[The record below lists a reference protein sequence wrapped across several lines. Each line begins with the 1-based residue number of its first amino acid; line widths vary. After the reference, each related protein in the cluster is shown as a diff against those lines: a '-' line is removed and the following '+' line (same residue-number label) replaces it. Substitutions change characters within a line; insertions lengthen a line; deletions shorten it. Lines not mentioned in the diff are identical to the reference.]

1 MLTFQ
6 LILFPFYHFTH
17 WKQPWWDNLKSWE
30 FIFSG
35 KYVAW
40 MGFPRGT
47 NGKEPSCQC
56 RRRKRLSFKSLGWED
71 PLEEEMATHSS
82 IHAWR
87 MPWMEEAGRLQ
98 SIGSQRVG
106 HDWSHLDAGT
116 CGLEEKFSRVIFK
129 SIILHLWVSW
139 NRGGWRPSSLTYIG
153 WGVGNDF
160 I

>member
-1 MLTFQ
+1 
-6 LILFPFYHFTH
+6 
-17 WKQPWWDNLKSWE
+17 
-30 FIFSG
+30 
-35 KYVAW
+35 

-56 RRRKRLSFKSLGWED
+56 RGHKRLSFKSLGWED

-87 MPWMEEAGRLQ
+87 MPRMEEPGRLQ

-106 HDWSHLDAGT
+106 HDWSHLDTRT

-129 SIILHLWVSW
+129 SIILHLWVPW
-139 NRGGWRPSSLTYIG
+139 NREGWRPSSLTCIG
-153 WGVGNDF
+153 WGVGYDF
-160 I
+160 YLNIKGQKDETPHQWGSWGGSDAPVTSISEGIGYLDF